1 MVFTSLIFL
10 FVFFPFFII
19 CYYFS
24 LLLSKK
30 GLFVKFRLPDICLI
44 LLSLAFVAWA
54 GLKGAFAFVFLIIGV
69 YIFGKVLAV
78 CKQKGKRWGQAAALF
93 GVLFVLGGLYLFKY
107 ATYVSQLINEKF
119 GLAIAGSPVWTILG
133 ISFVSFSAISY
144 IVDIYRG
151 GANWKSSRCCI
162 IFVFFS
168 KSYFGTDRAV
178 EGFSTTDQRARGQ
191 FR

>member
-1 MVFTSLIFL
+1 M
-10 FVFFPFFII
+10 
-19 CYYFS
+19 
-24 LLLSKK
+24 
-30 GLFVKFRLPDICLI
+30 I

-54 GLKGAFAFVFLIIGV
+54 GLNGAFAFVFLIIGV

-151 GANWKSSRCCI
+151 GGKLE
-162 IFVFFS
+162 VF
-168 KSYFGTDRAV
+168 
-178 EGFSTTDQRARGQ
+178 
-191 FR
+191 